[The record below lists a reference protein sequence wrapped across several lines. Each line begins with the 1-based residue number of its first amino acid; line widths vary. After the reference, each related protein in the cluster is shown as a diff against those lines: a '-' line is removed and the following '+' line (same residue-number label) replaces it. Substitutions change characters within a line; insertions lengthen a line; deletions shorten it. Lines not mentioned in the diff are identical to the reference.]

1 MIRIGGCVVIG
12 ALLLLA
18 EGQTSGQGEGGGKGT
33 KNSQVSFKN
42 DISPI
47 IKKNCLPCHA
57 ADSFNPSE
65 LSLDSYDDLM
75 SGGKHGSPVVPG
87 KSKESII
94 IKKLG
99 SAPPFGDRMPLD
111 PKKKKGEPST
121 KHLSDDEIKLI
132 ATWIDQGA
140 KKN

>member
-1 MIRIGGCVVIG
+1 MIAGGAGWIAIGTG
-12 ALLLLA
+12 APA
-18 EGQTSGQGEGGGKGT
+18 SGRKSGAD
-33 KNSQVSFKN
+33 VSFKK
-42 DISPI
+42 DVFSI

-75 SGGKHGSPVVPG
+75 TGGKHGSPVSPG

-99 SAPPFGDRMPLD
+99 LDPPFGDPMPLD
-111 PKKKKGEPST
+111 PKRKKGEPPRKRLT
-121 KHLSDDEIKLI
+121 DEEIKTI
-132 ATWIDQGA
+132 AQWIDEGA
-140 KKN
+140 KNN